1 MPGMKYEEAQVDH
14 NFIFFS
20 WRGNNQTDT
29 IKDGLRILHTFKIHN
44 ICLEIKCISLLL
56 YEAGHL

>member
-1 MPGMKYEEAQVDH
+1 MPGMKYEEAQIDH

-20 WRGNNQTDT
+20 WRGNNQTDN
-29 IKDGLRILHTFKIHN
+29 IQDSLRILHILKIHN
-44 ICLEIKCISLLL
+44 ICLGIKCIALLL